1 MEGTFQTV
9 TSSPYLMPVI
19 AGVAILLLIALIVVV
34 ALQMSKGRPAKQLVG
49 PVDLFQPPSVVV
61 VDRASAAASMRGSYS
76 LLFYVRVDAV
86 PDMRASATP
95 LLTWP
100 GVWDLDYNAAQD
112 QMVWTFQQT
121 ADSPFPAETET
132 GVLKSVTSQRWHQIG
147 IVLEGRTME
156 LFLNGELQ
164 RAYTLNNVPPSAN
177 SSITIVAGG
186 IMGQLAYAQVWS
198 RRLTL
203 NEVAKNYVETS
214 DSQGRPYLGPEMLT
228 VLKGFTMPNLFC
240 PSGVCDGDDANKPT
254 ANASQMWEFPY
265 A

>member
-1 MEGTFQTV
+1 MEGTIQ
-9 TSSPYLMPVI
+9 SSPYLMPVI
-19 AGVAILLLIALIVVV
+19 AAVVVVLLVTLIAVVAIK
-34 ALQMSKGRPAKQLVG
+34 MGKGRPAKELTG
-49 PVDLFQPPSVVV
+49 PLDLFQPPSVVV
-61 VDRASAAASMRGSYS
+61 VDRATAAASMRNSYS
-76 LLFYVRVDAV
+76 LMFYVRVDAV

-100 GVWDLDYNAAQD
+100 GVWNLDYNAAQD
-112 QMVWTFQQT
+112 QLVWTFQQT

-132 GVLKSVTSQRWHQIG
+132 GVLKGVSSQRWHQVG
-147 IVLEGRTME
+147 IVLEGRTVE

-164 RAYTLNNVPPSAN
+164 RAYTLNNVPPVAN

-203 NEVAKNYVETS
+203 NDVAQNYVETS

-228 VLKGFTMPNLFC
+228 VLKGFSMPNLFVGAGSDSD
-240 PSGVCDGDDANKPT
+240 PSKPT
-254 ANASQMWEFPY
+254 ASAAQTWEFPY